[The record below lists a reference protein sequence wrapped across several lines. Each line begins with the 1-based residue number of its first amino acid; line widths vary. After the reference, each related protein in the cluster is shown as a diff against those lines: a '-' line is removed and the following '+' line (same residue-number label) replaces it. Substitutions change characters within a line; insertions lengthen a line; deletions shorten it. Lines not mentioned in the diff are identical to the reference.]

1 MPDAFCKGMRKMR
14 LSEVMNGIE
23 YTGVL
28 TDCEVTDLTSDSRE
42 VSDGI
47 VFVCIKGLKS
57 DGHDYASVA
66 SGKGAAAIICERD
79 LGLGNQ
85 LVVKS
90 SREAFAAMCEN
101 FMGHPLG
108 RLKLIGV
115 TGTNGKTS
123 ATYITKQVLE
133 RSGHKCGLIGTIQNM
148 IGDEAIHTEFTTP
161 ETYEL
166 HRLFSRMAEADCE
179 YVVMEVSSHAL
190 DQGRVAGLHFAA
202 ACFTNLSEDHLDFHG
217 TMQAYFEAKQKLFSM
232 TDYAI
237 INIDDEWGNKLRFPE
252 NVELMTYGID
262 NPLADISAENVEFFA
277 DGVGFTF
284 CAMGKKL
291 QVKVPTPGRFSAYNA
306 LSAAGCAL
314 AVGVSPEAV
323 AEALNRSTGI
333 KGRAEVFPTGRDF
346 TIILDYAHTP
356 DGVENILSSMRAVSK
371 GRLVALLGCGGDR
384 DPYKR
389 PIMGEAAARLADFV
403 IITSD
408 NPRTEDPESIIKQI
422 LPGVEEHDTPYIVIV
437 NRREA
442 MRYAVEHAQPGDV
455 IVMAGKGHEDYQIIG
470 KVKIH
475 FDEREVLREIFDSL
489 DME

>member
-1 MPDAFCKGMRKMR
+1 MR
-14 LSEVMNGIE
+14 LSEVMKGIAF
-23 YTGVL
+23 TGSL
-28 TDCEVTDLTSDSRE
+28 TDCEVTDLTSDSRK
-42 VSDGI
+42 VSEGI
-47 VFVCIKGLKS
+47 VFVCIRGTRS
-57 DGHDYASVA
+57 DGHDYAA
-66 SGKGAAAIICERD
+66 SAAQSGAAAIICERD
-79 LGLGNQ
+79 LGLDRQ
-85 LVVKS
+85 LVVPS
-90 SREAFAAMCEN
+90 AREAFAAMCEN
-101 FMGHPLG
+101 FMGRPLD
-108 RLKLIGV
+108 RLRLIGI

-148 IGDEAIHTEFTTP
+148 IGDEALHTEYTTP
-161 ETYEL
+161 DTYEL
-166 HRLFSRMAEADCE
+166 HSLFSRMAEADCE

-190 DQGRVAGLHFAA
+190 EQGRVAGLHFAA
-202 ACFTNLSEDHLDFHG
+202 ACFTNLTEDHLDFHG
-217 TMQAYFEAKQKLFSM
+217 TMQAYFEAKEKLFGM
-232 TDYAI
+232 TDSAVV
-237 INIDDEWGNKLRFPE
+237 NIDDAWGNKLRIADGT
-252 NVELMTYGID
+252 ELITYGID
-262 NPLADISAENVEFFA
+262 NELADISAQSVEFFA

-284 CAMGKKL
+284 CAEGKKFP
-291 QVKVPTPGRFSAYNA
+291 VKVPTPGRFSAYNA

-314 AVGVSPEAV
+314 AVGVAPEAI
-323 AEALNRSTGI
+323 AEALNRSIGI

-389 PIMGEAAARLADFV
+389 PLMGEAASRLADFV
-403 IITSD
+403 IVTSD
-408 NPRTEDPESIIKQI
+408 NPRTEDPESIIRQI
-422 LPGVEEHDTPYIVIV
+422 IPGVEKHDTPYTVIV

-442 MRYAVEHAQPGDV
+442 MKYAVEHAQPGDV

-475 FDEREVLREIFDSL
+475 FDEREVLREIFDKL

>member
-1 MPDAFCKGMRKMR
+1 MR
-14 LSEVMNGIE
+14 LSEVLKGIE
-23 YTGVL
+23 TIGSVA
-28 TDCEVTDLTSDSRE
+28 DCEVIDLTSDSRK
-42 VSDGI
+42 VRDGVI
-47 VFVCIKGLKS
+47 FVCIKGLKS
-57 DGHDYASVA
+57 DGHDYAA
-66 SGKGAAAIICERD
+66 SAAESGAAAIICERD
-79 LGLGNQ
+79 LGLEKQ
-85 LVVKS
+85 LIVPSV
-90 SREAFAAMCEN
+90 RDAFAAMCEN
-101 FMGHPLG
+101 FMGHPLEK
-108 RLKLIGV
+108 LQLIGV

-123 ATYITKQVLE
+123 ATFITKQVLE

-148 IGDEAIHTEFTTP
+148 IGDEALHTEFTTP
-161 ETYEL
+161 DTYEL
-166 HRLFSRMAEADCE
+166 HSLFARMAEAGCE

-190 DQGRVAGLHFAA
+190 EQGRVAGLHFAV

-217 TMQAYFEAKQKLFSM
+217 TMEAYFGAKAKLFGM
-232 TDYAI
+232 TDCAI
-237 INIDDEWGNKLRFPE
+237 INIDDAWGNKLRIGDD
-252 NVELMTYGID
+252 VELVTYGID
-262 NPLADISAENVEFFA
+262 NDLADITARNVTFYA
-277 DGVGFTF
+277 DGVGFTL
-284 CAMGKKL
+284 CAAGREL
-291 QVKVPTPGRFSAYNA
+291 PVKVPTPGRFSAYNA

-314 AVGVSPEAV
+314 AVGVAPEAV
-323 AEALNRSTGI
+323 AEALNRSIGV

-389 PIMGEAAARLADFV
+389 PLMGEAASRLADFV
-403 IITSD
+403 IVTSD

-422 LPGVEEHDTPYIVIV
+422 LPGVEEHDTPYTVIV

-442 MRYAVEHAQPGDV
+442 MKYAVEHAQPGDV

-489 DME
+489 DMQ